1 MKEKDRAQRVLDEY
15 IRTFVSCQKDGGEI
29 PGSKAAAK
37 VLRAQREQLQK
48 RDAKIDSSIKPAS
61 GKDTSNRSWD
71 ASDGRL
77 TYHII
82 RKRVWVT
89 RRYLFGNK
97 KKYRKKG
104 YRRLNAV
111 MQAEEGEQRT
121 ETMLSMA
128 QLPDFAVPYNRIA
141 LRSLLFYG
149 IMGAL
154 LIGIGYGAYGTE
166 GMNYAVRLMIT
177 AGVLAAAA
185 VFVLQAVVI
194 GISSGAK
201 SIRYE
206 ISKSLFEQQI
216 KETDRGFIPE
226 LFLNEV
232 ILKLELWLYEQPD
245 SKACDL
251 WIEECLPK
259 RWNQEEETAEVIIR
273 GLVIYADQNGSGRI
287 FRKTRREEFQMKLSY
302 IRSSWPDSLES
313 LEHWSLI
320 SCLAAKGRNKNPE
333 EKEKKG

>member
-1 MKEKDRAQRVLDEY
+1 
-15 IRTFVSCQKDGGEI
+15 
-29 PGSKAAAK
+29 
-37 VLRAQREQLQK
+37 
-48 RDAKIDSSIKPAS
+48 
-61 GKDTSNRSWD
+61 
-71 ASDGRL
+71 
-77 TYHII
+77 
-82 RKRVWVT
+82 
-89 RRYLFGNK
+89 
-97 KKYRKKG
+97 
-104 YRRLNAV
+104 
-111 MQAEEGEQRT
+111 
-121 ETMLSMA
+121 
-128 QLPDFAVPYNRIA
+128 
-141 LRSLLFYG
+141 
-149 IMGAL
+149 MGAL

-302 IRSSWPDSLES
+302 IRSSWPDSLEP

>member
-1 MKEKDRAQRVLDEY
+1 MKEKDRAQRALDEY

-111 MQAEEGEQRT
+111 MQAEEGDQRT

-154 LIGIGYGAYGTE
+154 LTGIGYGAYGTE
-166 GMNYAVRLMIT
+166 GMNYVVRLMMT
-177 AGVLAAAA
+177 AGVLVAAA

-194 GISSGAK
+194 GISLGAK

-216 KETDRGFIPE
+216 KETDRGFISE

-245 SKACDL
+245 SGVCDL

-259 RWNQEEETAEVIIR
+259 RWNQEEETADVIVR
-273 GLVIYADQNGSGRI
+273 GLVVYVDQNGSGRV
-287 FRKTRREEFQMKLSY
+287 FWKTRRKEFRMKLAY
-302 IRSSWPDSLES
+302 IRSSWPDSLEP

-320 SCLAAKGRNKNPE
+320 SCLAVEGQNRNPE
-333 EKEKKG
+333 EIEKKG